1 MQVHNA
7 LIISLF
13 DATTHHRRSGLLGA
27 FQHSHAQN
35 QAALAARVSG
45 GEGSDLD
52 GSGGGAGQQRRRRKR
67 RRLGYGYDYAQGDGD
82 HHQEEGIEDDGM
94 WSDKLR
100 KWVIGMGRVERE
112 RIKSLA
118 MLNSAPA
125 AGVDDEGGAIG
136 GDTAAAA
143 PFLAET
149 DEINMERAVV
159 YLPERGEPP
168 GVRRPMSLAVL
179 TRAPTVQHIADRV
192 NLISA
197 QHDLAAPSK
206 DVASLLLLALE
217 AKIKQLVTHALTLT
231 QSGLSIQSIPT
242 ISGAA
247 SSSGRY
253 TASGAATSSGSGGG
267 RVLSIDALD
276 TLFTVSPSD
285 LPQGSAAVMTRL
297 SLGDDRGDDVD
308 GADLLL
314 IRDREVSDQRW
325 QVMALLAER
334 SAVRESLQT
343 RPRV

>member
-1 MQVHNA
+1 MSLSSTPTLKAWLTAHLGPTLSPKYFDALSDFFNARVSRDEFSEAIHNSAAAASAASDRLMQVHNA

-13 DATTHHRRSGLLGA
+13 DATTHHRRS
-27 FQHSHAQN
+27 
-35 QAALAARVSG
+35 
-45 GEGSDLD
+45 
-52 GSGGGAGQQRRRRKR
+52 
-67 RRLGYGYDYAQGDGD
+67 GDGD

-247 SSSGRY
+247 SSSGR
-253 TASGAATSSGSGGG
+253 
-267 RVLSIDALD
+267 VLSIDALD